1 MSGVK
6 CMSNNAPRAQAAA
19 RIVEDD
25 LRQLAED
32 LRDWPTHRRVRLT
45 ELVARAGVLAG
56 RCKRLENRHAATIA
70 AVAGEREDVVT
81 GPAGVEA

>member
-6 CMSNNAPRAQAAA
+6 GMSNNAPKAQAAA

-32 LRDWPTHRRVRLT
+32 LRDWPTHKRVRLN
-45 ELVARAGVLAG
+45 ELVARAGTLAA
-56 RCKRLENRHAATIA
+56 RCKRLEARHVATIE
-70 AVAGEREDVVT
+70 AVTREEV
-81 GPAGVEA
+81 GA